1 MLRLSVDHWDEY
13 KPTTERRGPIEEESA
28 TRKEEE
34 GSTKKAP
41 IRSSRARVLETC
53 LFAKSSYQTKGVE
66 VCDIVV
72 RVRDSVQTATKVQCY
87 LTKENQ
93 YPCRRALITE
103 GISWKLH

>member
-13 KPTTERRGPIEEESA
+13 KPATERRGPIEEESA

-72 RVRDSVQTATKVQCY
+72 RVRDSVQTTKVQCSV
-87 LTKENQ
+87 
-93 YPCRRALITE
+93 I
-103 GISWKLH
+103 